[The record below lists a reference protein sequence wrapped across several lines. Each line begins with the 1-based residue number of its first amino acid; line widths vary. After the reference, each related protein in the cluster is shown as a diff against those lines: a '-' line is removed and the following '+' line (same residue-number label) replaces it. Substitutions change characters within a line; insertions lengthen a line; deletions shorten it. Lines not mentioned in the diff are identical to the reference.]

1 MKALKEHIEESAADF
16 SSSSEMEDYLVEAFL
31 LLQKSMLEKQW
42 NLSFYGTV
50 TEEEEEEED
59 DMEKKK
65 KKKQKKKRDV
75 ISSGKQWNLSF
86 YGTVTEEEEEE
97 EEDDME
103 KKKKKKTK
111 KREVISSGI
120 SARQRRKMMMMMKR
134 SRSNRKRVII
144 NEKIKRE
151 FMGTENRFKG
161 YVKGIVSEE
170 LLTHAQVVHLS
181 NKIQAGLF
189 LEDHKSRY
197 FFFLSF
203 YFPYPL
209 KLIFYNKLPK

>member
-1 MKALKEHIEESAADF
+1 MKALKEHIEESAASSAPSNPDF
-16 SSSSEMEDYLVEAFL
+16 SSEMEDYLVEAFL

-50 TEEEEEEED
+50 TEEEEEEE
-59 DMEKKK
+59 
-65 KKKQKKKRDV
+65 
-75 ISSGKQWNLSF
+75 
-86 YGTVTEEEEEE
+86 E

-103 KKKKKKTK
+103 KKKKKKK

-181 NKIQAGLF
+181 NKIKAGLF